1 MYKLKFEPP
10 RYGSIMVLVM
20 RYMNPDQFVIRNLSL
35 VPDKNKLCV
44 IDTSINMLVLSY
56 ILSII
61 IDSINKFKYTDIE
74 SITSPP
80 FVLIP
85 STGLSLFE
93 NPSPL
98 SL

>member
-1 MYKLKFEPP
+1 
-10 RYGSIMVLVM
+10 MVLVM
-20 RYMNPDQFVIRNLSL
+20 RYMNPGQFEIRDLSL
-35 VPDKNKLCV
+35 DPDKNKLCV

-56 ILSII
+56 ILSMI
-61 IDSINKFKYTDIE
+61 IDSINKFKYTGTK

-80 FVLIP
+80 FVSIP
-85 STGLSLFE
+85 NTGLFWFE

>member
-1 MYKLKFEPP
+1 
-10 RYGSIMVLVM
+10 MVLVM
-20 RYMNPDQFVIRNLSL
+20 RYMNPDQFEIRDLSL
-35 VPDKNKLCV
+35 DPDKNKLCV
-44 IDTSINMLVLSY
+44 IDTSINMLILSY

-61 IDSINKFKYTDIE
+61 IDSINKFKYTGTK
-74 SITSPP
+74 SVTSSP

-85 STGLSLFE
+85 NTGLFWFE